1 MMRKAI
7 VAILLLLIGGLGGYL
22 FFQIQTSSVDFSQL
36 SPSEKQQRV
45 IQERD
50 GAIQEVIDEGVYQ
63 CCIEPPCTMCYMEAN
78 QWNNYQAGT
87 CACDELIAQGKE
99 PCPQCERGL
108 CETDGVGTCE
118 VSEGS
123 Q

>member
-1 MMRKAI
+1 MKKVIM
-7 VAILLLLIGGLGGYL
+7 VILLLLIGGLGGFL
-22 FFQIQTSSVDFSQL
+22 FLRTQVTPSFNKLSSG
-36 SPSEKQQRV
+36 EKWQRI

-50 GAIQEVIDEGVYQ
+50 EAIKGAVRDGVYK

-87 CACDELIAQGKE
+87 CACDELIAEGKE

-108 CETDGVGTCE
+108 CQGKGACNGEE
-118 VSEGS
+118 LP
-123 Q
+123 